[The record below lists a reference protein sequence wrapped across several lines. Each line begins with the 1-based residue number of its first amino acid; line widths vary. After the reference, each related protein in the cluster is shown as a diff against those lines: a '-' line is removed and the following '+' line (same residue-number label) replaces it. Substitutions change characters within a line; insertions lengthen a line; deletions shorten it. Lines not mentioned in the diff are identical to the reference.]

1 MNAVTLRIVT
11 LLVVAVPMLPG
22 QFSAGLPHDQATFTS
37 TDGAFRFSYPRD
49 FQVCTAAKMKPC
61 MMRYYI
67 PPCEEDAIVCV
78 VYSTKNTKHTNFGA
92 AAFQVRK
99 IHTPRE
105 TATASGCVKPY
116 GANAE
121 GASFRPGYL
130 NPAKQPEEIIGQVR
144 FTHGVSGG
152 AAAGHSNSID
162 AYRNFHE
169 GSCYE
174 LSVTR
179 SQTAAANFDP
189 PMKTL
194 TPAAQKAMDEM
205 LSRVVHS
212 FRFRS

>member
-1 MNAVTLRIVT
+1 MNAVTLRMIA
-11 LLVVAVPMLPG
+11 LLAVAVPVLPG
-22 QFSAGLPHDQATFTS
+22 QFSAGLPLYQTTFTS
-37 TDGAFRFSYPRD
+37 TDGSFRFSYPGD
-49 FQVCTAAKMKPC
+49 FQVCTAGKMEPC

-78 VYSTKNTKHTNFGA
+78 VYPAKKTEGTNFGA

-105 TATASGCVKPY
+105 TTTPNGCVKPY
-116 GANAE
+116 ADDAE
-121 GASFRPGYL
+121 GASFRPEYL
-130 NPAKQPEEIIGQVR
+130 NPARHPEEIIGGVR
-144 FTHGVSGG
+144 FTHGVSAGV
-152 AAAGHSNSID
+152 AAGHSGSVD
-162 AYRNFHE
+162 AYRNFHQ

-194 TPAAQKAMDEM
+194 TPAAQKEMDEI
-205 LSRVVHS
+205 LSRVLHS
-212 FRFRS
+212 FRFKN